1 MRPADRRDSFCVETP
16 EWPEGSR
23 VRKPLLETS
32 GQHLNWDI
40 EILEDTLVPLQ
51 RGEIHQLGSAGIVT
65 LDMDAAVGPP
75 VGSNQAVNRA

>member
-1 MRPADRRDSFCVETP
+1 
-16 EWPEGSR
+16 
-23 VRKPLLETS
+23 
-32 GQHLNWDI
+32 
-40 EILEDTLVPLQ
+40 LQ